1 MWENVLLALGN
12 NLEFSHISVVFIGAL
27 AGLIIGA
34 LPGLSAVSGVALLL
48 PFTFAMD
55 PAQGVIMLASVY
67 MSAEYGGSISA
78 ILLNT
83 PGTSGAAC
91 TMIDGAPMT
100 QKGEA
105 QEALY
110 LSLLSSVIGGIFGA
124 CILLFL
130 TGPLA
135 RASLLLGPSEIFWVA
150 VAGLSLVA
158 GLTGNNIVKGLIGVT
173 LGVGLTMVG
182 QDIVTGEMR
191 YTFGDYRLVSGI
203 SLVPALLGLFTVAA
217 ILKLLEQ
224 PNQSVAPLRMR
235 PGVLSAV
242 LARMAKMKKLLAWS
256 SIVGTLVGIVPG
268 AGASISAFMAY
279 GEARR
284 ISKNSHEFGKGAWE
298 GVAAPEASNN
308 AVVGGSL
315 VPLLALGIPGS
326 GSAAIMFGALAVHG
340 IIPGPRLFVERGE
353 LAYTFIIGLFFTV
366 FALLV
371 IGLLT
376 IRWSSMVVRAP
387 RTMMVPGV
395 LVLAVIGSYGLS
407 NSLFDVYILVTVG
420 LIGYFLTKF
429 DVPVVTIALGF
440 VLGRLMEESLQ
451 QTLLLA
457 QIRTGSL
464 PLYLA
469 SRPATIVLMLIAFA
483 IMIAGIMQVR
493 RLTKSVTEDDATP
506 DLAPAQADR
515 AARDRGLSMRG
526 INFLIVGLV
535 VAVALFGLWGTTRMS
550 ASAALFPTALSAALI
565 GFSLVLL
572 YGTLRAAPDA
582 RMSLR
587 FPFDGVP
594 WFMLLS
600 VMAAL
605 AGFAAL
611 IGRIGFYEA
620 AFLFAIGVTWFLR
633 AGVERGNPFRQLGIS
648 LVFAALLVSGVY
660 VAFAIILGIPTPRGV
675 LV

>member
-1 MWENVLLALGN
+1 MWENILLGLAN
-12 NLEFSHISVVFIGAL
+12 NLEFSHLSVVFIGAL

-91 TMIDGAPMT
+91 TTIDGTPMT

-110 LSLLSSVIGGIFGA
+110 LSLLASVIGGIFGA
-124 CILLFL
+124 IVLLTL

-158 GLTGNNIVKGLIGVT
+158 GLTGGNIVKGLIGVT
-173 LGVGLTMVG
+173 AGVGLTMVG

-191 YTFGDYRLVSGI
+191 YTFGDYRLVGGI

-224 PNQSVAPLRMR
+224 PNQSIAPLEFRK
-235 PGVLSAV
+235 GVLKTV
-242 LARMAKMKKLLAWS
+242 LKRMSRMKIILGWS

-279 GEARR
+279 GEAKR
-284 ISKNSHEFGKGAWE
+284 ISKHPEEYGKGSWE

-366 FALLV
+366 VALLI

-376 IRWSSMVVRAP
+376 IRWSSMIVKAP

-407 NSLFDVYILVTVG
+407 NSLFDVYILVTIG

-440 VLGRLMEESLQ
+440 VLGKLMEESLQ

-469 SRPATIVLMLIAFA
+469 SRPATLVLMLVAFS

-493 RLTKSVTEDDATP
+493 RLQKSAVAEAGDVPVSPPDTEG
-506 DLAPAQADR
+506 
-515 AARDRGLSMRG
+515 RGLSMRR
-526 INFLIVGLV
+526 INIILVGFVL
-535 VAVALFGLWGTTRMS
+535 AFAAFGLWGTTRMS
-550 ASAALFPTALSAALI
+550 AGAALFPTVLSVALAV
-565 GFSLVLL
+565 FSLVLL
-572 YGTLRAAPDA
+572 FASLRARPDSLMA
-582 RMSLR
+582 MS

-594 WFMLLS
+594 WFNLLA
-600 VMAAL
+600 VMIAL
-605 AGFAAL
+605 VCFTFGV
-611 IGRIGFYEA
+611 GRIGFYKS
-620 AFLFAIGVTWFLR
+620 AFLFVTAVTWFLLSRGR
-633 AGVERGNPFRQLGIS
+633 AGGHLHHVVKS
-648 LVFAALLVSGVY
+648 VVFAVFLTGAVY
-660 VAFAIILGIPTPRGV
+660 MAFAVILGIPTPRGI